1 MTVSESLFS
10 DVLKALENL
19 PPPPKFDR
27 VVVHDDRS
35 VRWLGAPRKEPPVS
49 LHGLLP
55 AIFGIPVIK
64 DSTVEVG
71 VIEFRKG
78 DQVYRRF
85 HLPELR
91 A

>member
-1 MTVSESLFS
+1 MESLLS
-10 DVLKALENL
+10 DFRKMLGDL

-35 VRWLGAPRKEPPVS
+35 LHWLERREQEVTPS
-49 LHGLLP
+49 LVGLIP
-55 AIFGIPVIK
+55 GIFGIPVVK

-78 DQVYRRF
+78 DKVYRRF